1 MNKHTTFIELKGED
15 VEHACNQIHDTVVF
29 FERDADLK
37 DVVDGINLLKG
48 YIVSPH
54 CNVPDIDNTYR
65 KKTCRKLHG
74 KSRIKLET
82 LFHHLVFI
90 KCITKNPGKNRA
102 RIDDDLHIT
111 IDNQNPLLV

>member
-65 KKTCRKLHG
+65 KKLVENFMEKVESSLR
-74 KSRIKLET
+74 RYFIT
-82 LFHHLVFI
+82 LYL
-90 KCITKNPGKNRA
+90 
-102 RIDDDLHIT
+102 
-111 IDNQNPLLV
+111 